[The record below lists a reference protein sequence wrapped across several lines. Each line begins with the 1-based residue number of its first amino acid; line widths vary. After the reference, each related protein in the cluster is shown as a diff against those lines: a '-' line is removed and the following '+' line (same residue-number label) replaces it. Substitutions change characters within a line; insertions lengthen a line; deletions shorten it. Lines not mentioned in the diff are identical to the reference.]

1 MAFPTISGPYGLK
14 PVNLI
19 GGQVFAGS
27 TRNIPV
33 QYGYATNIFYG
44 DFVAIT
50 RGFATRLAV
59 TDGGSASTGAAGYGA
74 VGIFLGC
81 SYTDP
86 VTKQKRFSQY
96 WPASTLAGDAVAIVT
111 DDPDTVFRAAVVTTQ
126 GGTTIGSASPAM
138 IGQNMTVSNL
148 AGNVNTGNSSNG
160 ILASS
165 AATTAAL
172 PVRIIDMVQETALPL
187 GTATWSSGTT
197 TLTLSATGNTLS
209 ALPVGT
215 AVGFLAAN
223 GQYVGT
229 ANWVSTA
236 VTTANATSVVVNAQ
250 YGVVNAGGAAATAT
264 VIPTASTMVFTQYQE
279 VLCKIN
285 FAVHSYYTALGT
297 QTA

>member
-1 MAFPTISGPYGLK
+1 MAYPTVSAPYGLQ

-27 TRNIPV
+27 TRNVKV

-44 DFVAIT
+44 DFVSIT

-59 TDGGSASTGAAGYGA
+59 TDGGTAATGAAGYGQ

-96 WPASTLAGDAVAIVT
+96 WPASTLAGDAVAVVT
-111 DDPDTVFRAAVVTTQ
+111 DDPDTVFKAAVVTTQ
-126 GGTTIGSASPAM
+126 GGTTIGAASSAM
-138 IGQNMTVSNL
+138 IGLNMTISNL
-148 AGNVNTGNSSNG
+148 AGNINTGNSSNG

-172 PVRIIDMVQETALPL
+172 PVRIIDMVPETAIPL

-197 TLTLSATGNTLS
+197 TLTTSALPN

-215 AVGFLAAN
+215 EVGFLAAN
-223 GQYVGT
+223 GQYVGA

-236 VTTANATSVVVNAQ
+236 ATAGATSVVVNAQ

-264 VIPTASTMVFTQYQE
+264 AIPAGSTLVFTQYTE

-285 FAVHSYYTALGT
+285 FGFHSYYTALGS

>member
-1 MAFPTISGPYGLK
+1 MAYPTVSAPYGLK

-27 TRNIPV
+27 TRNVQI

-44 DFVAIT
+44 DFVALT

-59 TDGGSASTGAAGYGA
+59 TDGGSAATGAPGYGQ

-111 DDPDTVFRAAVVTTQ
+111 DDPDTIFKAAVVTTQ
-126 GGTTIGSASPAM
+126 GGTTIGSASRAM
-138 IGQNMTVSNL
+138 IGLNMTVSNL
-148 AGNVNTGNSSNG
+148 AGNINTGNSSNG

-172 PVRIIDMVQETALPL
+172 PVRIIDMVYETAVPL

-197 TLTLSATGNTLS
+197 TLTTSALPN

-215 AVGFLAAN
+215 EVGFLAAN
-223 GQYVGT
+223 GQYVGN

-236 VTTANATSVVVNAQ
+236 ATAGATSVVVNAQ

-264 VIPTASTMVFTQYQE
+264 AIPAGSTLVFTQYTE

-285 FAVHSYYTALGT
+285 FGFHSYYANTGS
-297 QTA
+297 QTV

>member
-1 MAFPTISGPYGLK
+1 MAYPTVSAPYGLK

-27 TRNIPV
+27 TRNVQI

-59 TDGGSASTGAAGYGA
+59 TDGGSAATGAPGYGQI
-74 VGIFLGC
+74 GIFLGC
-81 SYTDP
+81 SFTNP
-86 VTKQKRFSQY
+86 VTKQKQFSQF

-111 DDPDTVFRAAVVTTQ
+111 DDPDTIFKAAVVTSQ
-126 GGTTIGSASPAM
+126 GGTTIGSASRAM
-138 IGQNMTVSNL
+138 IGLNMTISNL

-172 PVRIIDMVQETALPL
+172 PVRIIDVVPDTAVSL

-197 TLTLSATGNTLS
+197 TLTTSALSQ

-215 AVGFLAAN
+215 EVGFLAAN

-236 VTTANATSVVVNAQ
+236 ANAGATSVVVNAQ

-264 VIPTASTMVFTQYQE
+264 AIPASSTLVFTQYTE

-285 FAVHSYYTALGT
+285 FANHSYYTALGT

>member
-1 MAFPTISGPYGLK
+1 MAYPVVAAPYGLK

-27 TRNIPV
+27 TRNVQI

-59 TDGGSASTGAAGYGA
+59 TDGGSAATGAPGYGQ

-86 VTKQKRFSQY
+86 VSKQKRFSQY
-96 WPASTLAGDAVAIVT
+96 WPASTLAGDAYAIVT
-111 DDPDTVFRAAVVTTQ
+111 DDPDTVFKAAVVTSQ
-126 GGTTIGSASPAM
+126 GGTTIGSASHAM
-138 IGQNMTVSNL
+138 IGLNMTVSNL
-148 AGNVNTGNSSNG
+148 AGNINTGNSSNG

-172 PVRIIDMVQETALPL
+172 PVRIIDVVPETSVAL
-187 GTATWSSGTT
+187 GTASWVSGTT
-197 TLTLSATGNTLS
+197 TLTTSALPF

-215 AVGFLAAN
+215 EVGFLASN

-236 VTTANATSVVVNAQ
+236 AAAGATSVVVNAQ

-264 VIPTASTMVFTQYQE
+264 AIPAGSTLVFTQFTE

-285 FAVHSYYTALGT
+285 FANHSYYTALGT

>member
-1 MAFPTISGPYGLK
+1 MAYPTVSAPYGLK

-27 TRNIPV
+27 TRSVNI

-50 RGFATRLAV
+50 RGFVTRIAV
-59 TDGGSASTGAAGYGA
+59 TDGGTAATGAPGYGQL
-74 VGIFLGC
+74 GIFLGC
-81 SYTDP
+81 SFTDP
-86 VTKQKRFSQY
+86 VSKQRRFSQF
-96 WPASTLAGDAVAIVT
+96 WPAGTLAGDAYAIVT
-111 DDPDTVFRAAVVTTQ
+111 DDPDTVFKAAVVTSQ
-126 GGTTIGSASPAM
+126 GGTTIGSASHAM
-138 IGQNMTVSNL
+138 IGLNMTVSNL
-148 AGNVNTGNSSNG
+148 AGNINTGNSSNG

-172 PVRIIDMVQETALPL
+172 PVRIIDVVPETAVTL
-187 GTATWSSGTT
+187 GTATWVSGTT
-197 TLTLSATGNTLS
+197 TLTTSALPQ

-215 AVGFLAAN
+215 EVGFLAAN

-236 VTTANATSVVVNAQ
+236 ANAGATSVVVNAQ
-250 YGVVNAGGAAATAT
+250 YGVVNAGGVAATGTA
-264 VIPTASTMVFTQYQE
+264 IPASSTLVFTQYTE

-285 FAVHSYYTALGT
+285 FAQHSYYTALGS

>member
-1 MAFPTISGPYGLK
+1 MAYPTVAAPYGLK

-27 TRNIPV
+27 TRNVNI

-59 TDGGSASTGAAGYGA
+59 TDGGSAATGAPGYGQ

-86 VTKQKRFSQY
+86 TTKQKRFSQY
-96 WPASTLAGDAVAIVT
+96 WPASTLAGDAQAIVT
-111 DDPDTVFRAAVVTTQ
+111 DDPDTIFKAAVVTSQ
-126 GGTTIGSASPAM
+126 GGTTIGGASHAM
-138 IGQNMTVSNL
+138 IGLNMTISNL
-148 AGNVNTGNSSNG
+148 AGNINTGNSSNG

-172 PVRIIDMVQETALPL
+172 PVRIIDVVPETAVNL

-197 TLTLSATGNTLS
+197 TLTTSALTQ

-215 AVGFLAAN
+215 EVGFLASN

-236 VTTANATSVVVNAQ
+236 ANAGATSVVVNAQ

-264 VIPTASTMVFTQYQE
+264 AIPASSTLVFTQYTE

-285 FAVHSYYTALGT
+285 FANHSYYTALGS

>member
-1 MAFPTISGPYGLK
+1 MAYPTVSAPYGLL
-14 PVNLI
+14 PQNLI
-19 GGQVFAGS
+19 GGQVFSGS
-27 TRNIPV
+27 TRNYPV

-44 DFVAIT
+44 DFVSIT
-50 RGFATRLAV
+50 RGFVTRLAV
-59 TDGGSASTGAAGYGA
+59 TDGGSASTGAAGYGQ

-81 SYTDP
+81 SYTNP
-86 VTKQKRFSQY
+86 ITKQKQFSQY

-111 DDPDTVFRAAVVTTQ
+111 DDPDTIFKAAVVTSQ
-126 GGTTIGSASPAM
+126 GGTTIGAASRAM
-138 IGQNMTVSNL
+138 IGLNMTISNL
-148 AGNVNTGNSSNG
+148 AGNINTGNSSNG

-165 AATTAAL
+165 ANTTAAL
-172 PVRIIDMVQETALPL
+172 PVRIIDMVYETAVPL

-197 TLTLSATGNTLS
+197 TLTTSALPN

-215 AVGFLAAN
+215 EVGFLAAN
-223 GQYVGT
+223 GQYVGA

-236 VTTANATSVVVNAQ
+236 ASAGATSVVVNAQ

-264 VIPTASTMVFTQYQE
+264 VIPTGSTLVFTQYTE

-285 FAVHSYYTALGT
+285 FGFHSYYTALGT

>member
-1 MAFPTISGPYGLK
+1 MAYPTVSAPYGLK

-27 TRNIPV
+27 TRNVQI

-59 TDGGSASTGAAGYGA
+59 TDGGSAATGAPGYGQ

-86 VTKQKRFSQY
+86 VSKQKRFSQY
-96 WPASTLAGDAVAIVT
+96 WPASTLAGDAYAIVT
-111 DDPDTVFRAAVVTTQ
+111 DDPDTVFKAAVVTSQ
-126 GGTTIGSASPAM
+126 GGTTIGSASRAM
-138 IGQNMTVSNL
+138 IGLNMTISNL
-148 AGNVNTGNSSNG
+148 AGSTNTGNSSNG

-172 PVRIIDMVQETALPL
+172 PVRILDVVPETSVAL

-197 TLTLSATGNTLS
+197 TLTTSALTT

-215 AVGFLAAN
+215 EVGFLASN

-229 ANWVSTA
+229 GNWVSTA
-236 VTTANATSVVVNAQ
+236 AAAGATSVVVNAQ

-264 VIPTASTMVFTQYQE
+264 AIPANSVLVFTQFSE

-285 FAVHSYYTALGT
+285 FANHSYYTALGT

>member
-1 MAFPTISGPYGLK
+1 MAYPVVAAPYGLK

-27 TRNIPV
+27 TREVKI

-44 DFVAIT
+44 DFVSIT
-50 RGFATRLAV
+50 RGFATRLAA
-59 TDGGSASTGAAGYGA
+59 TDGGTAATGAVGYGQ

-81 SYTDP
+81 SFTNP
-86 VTKQKRFSQY
+86 VTKQKTFSQF
-96 WPASTLAGDAVAIVT
+96 WPASTLAGDARAIVT
-111 DDPDTVFRAAVVTTQ
+111 DDPDTIFKAAVVTTQ
-126 GGTTIGSASPAM
+126 GGTTIGSASSAM
-138 IGQNMTVSNL
+138 IGLNMTISNL

-172 PVRIIDMVQETALPL
+172 PVRIIDVVPDTAVSL
-187 GTATWSSGTT
+187 GTAVWSAGTT
-197 TLTLSATGNTLS
+197 TLTTSALPN

-215 AVGFLAAN
+215 EVGFIAAN
-223 GQYVGT
+223 GQYVGA

-236 VTTANATSVVVNAQ
+236 ATAGATSVVVNAQ

-264 VIPTASTMVFTQYQE
+264 AIPANSTLVFTQYTE

-285 FAVHSYYTALGT
+285 FGFHSYYTALGT

>member
-1 MAFPTISGPYGLK
+1 MAYPTVAAPYGLK

-27 TRNIPV
+27 TRNVQI

-59 TDGGSASTGAAGYGA
+59 TDGGSAATGAPGYGQ

-81 SYTDP
+81 SFTDP
-86 VTKQKRFSQY
+86 TTKQRRFSQF
-96 WPASTLAGDAVAIVT
+96 WPASTLAGDAYAIVT
-111 DDPDTVFRAAVVTTQ
+111 DDPDTVFKAAVVTSQ
-126 GGTTIGSASPAM
+126 GGTTIGAASRAM
-138 IGQNMTVSNL
+138 IGLNMTISNL
-148 AGNVNTGNSSNG
+148 AGNINTGNSSNG

-172 PVRIIDMVQETALPL
+172 PVRILDVVQETAVSL
-187 GTATWSSGTT
+187 GTATWVSGTT
-197 TLTLSATGNTLS
+197 TLTTSALPS

-215 AVGFLAAN
+215 EVGFLASN
-223 GQYVGT
+223 GQYVGN

-236 VTTANATSVVVNAQ
+236 AAAGATSVVVNAQ

-264 VIPTASTMVFTQYQE
+264 AIPASSTLVFTQYTE

-285 FAVHSYYTALGT
+285 FANHSYYTALGS

>member
-1 MAFPTISGPYGLK
+1 MAYPTVSAPYGLK

-27 TRNIPV
+27 TRNIPI
-33 QYGYATNIFYG
+33 QYGYSTNIFYG

-59 TDGGSASTGAAGYGA
+59 TDGGTAATGAPGYGQ

-81 SYTDP
+81 SYTNP
-86 VTKQKRFSQY
+86 LTKQKQFSQY

-111 DDPDTVFRAAVVTTQ
+111 DDPDTVFKAAVVTSQ
-126 GGTTIGSASPAM
+126 GGTTIGSASRAM
-138 IGQNMTVSNL
+138 IGLNMTISNL

-172 PVRIIDMVQETALPL
+172 PVRIIDVVPDTAVSL

-197 TLTLSATGNTLS
+197 TLSTSALPS

-215 AVGFLAAN
+215 EVGFLAAN
-223 GQYVGT
+223 GQYVGA

-236 VTTANATSVVVNAQ
+236 ASAGATSVVVNAQ
-250 YGVVNAGGAAATAT
+250 YGVVNAGGASATAT
-264 VIPTASTMVFTQYQE
+264 AIPAGSTLVFTQYTE

-285 FAVHSYYTALGT
+285 FANHSYYTALGT

>member
-1 MAFPTISGPYGLK
+1 MAYPTVSAPYGLK

-27 TRNIPV
+27 TRDVGI

-44 DFVAIT
+44 DFVSIT
-50 RGFATRLAV
+50 RGFIARLAV
-59 TDGGSASTGAAGYGA
+59 TDGGSATTGAAGQGN

-81 SYTDP
+81 SFTNP
-86 VTKQKRFSQY
+86 VTKQKTFSQF
-96 WPASTLAGDAVAIVT
+96 WPAGTLAGDAVAIVT
-111 DDPDTVFRAAVVTTQ
+111 DDPDTVFKAAVVTTQ
-126 GGTTIGSASPAM
+126 GGTAIGSASHAM
-138 IGQNMTVSNL
+138 VGLNMTISNL

-172 PVRIIDMVQETALPL
+172 PVRIIDVVPDTAVAL

-197 TLTLSATGNTLS
+197 TLTVSALPN

-215 AVGFLAAN
+215 EVGFLASN

-236 VTTANATSVVVNAQ
+236 ASAGATSVVVNAQ

-264 VIPTASTMVFTQYQE
+264 AIPAGSTLVFTQYTE

-285 FAVHSYYTALGT
+285 FGVHSYYTALGT

>member
-1 MAFPTISGPYGLK
+1 MAYPTVSAPYGLK

-27 TRNIPV
+27 TRNVPI

-59 TDGGSASTGAAGYGA
+59 TDGGSAATGAPGYGQ

-86 VTKQKRFSQY
+86 VSKQKRFSQY
-96 WPASTLAGDAVAIVT
+96 WPASTLAGDAYAIVT
-111 DDPDTVFRAAVVTTQ
+111 DDPDTVFKAAVVTSQ
-126 GGTTIGSASPAM
+126 GGTTIGGASRAM
-138 IGQNMTVSNL
+138 IGLNMTISNL
-148 AGNVNTGNSSNG
+148 AGNINTGNSSNG

-172 PVRIIDMVQETALPL
+172 PVRILDVVPETAVAL

-197 TLTLSATGNTLS
+197 TLTTSALPN

-215 AVGFLAAN
+215 EVGFLASN

-236 VTTANATSVVVNAQ
+236 ANAGATSVVVNAQ

-264 VIPTASTMVFTQYQE
+264 AIPAGSTLVFTQFTE

-285 FAVHSYYTALGT
+285 FANHSYYTALGT

>member
-1 MAFPTISGPYGLK
+1 MAYPTISGPYGFK

-19 GGQVFAGS
+19 GGQVYAGA
-27 TRNIPV
+27 TRNLPI
-33 QYGYATNIFYG
+33 QYGYGINIFFG
-44 DFVAIT
+44 DMVSIT
-50 RGFATRLAV
+50 RGFITRLAV
-59 TDGGSASTGAAGYGA
+59 TTGGAAATGATGYGQ
-74 VGIFLGC
+74 VGMFLGC

-111 DDPDTVFRAAVVTTQ
+111 DDPDTVFKAAMVTTQ
-126 GGTTIGSASPAM
+126 GGTTIGSASSAM
-138 IGQNMTVSNL
+138 IGLNVAASNL
-148 AGNVNTGNSSNG
+148 AGNTSTGNSLNG

-172 PVRIIDMVQETALPL
+172 PFRIIDVVRDTVVNL
-187 GTATWSSGTT
+187 GTATYSSGTT
-197 TLTLSATGNTLS
+197 TLTTSALPS

-215 AVGFLAAN
+215 EVGFLASN

-236 VTTANATSVVVNAQ
+236 AAAGDTSVVVNAQ
-250 YGVVNAGGAAATAT
+250 YGTANAGGAAATAAT
-264 VIPTASTMVFTQYQE
+264 IAASSTLVFTQYPE
-279 VLCKIN
+279 VLVKVN
-285 FAVHSYYTALGT
+285 FGVHSYYNNTGT

>member
-1 MAFPTISGPYGLK
+1 MPYPTVSAPYGLK

-27 TRNIPV
+27 TRNVPV

-50 RGFATRLAV
+50 RGFATRYAV
-59 TDGGSASTGAAGYGA
+59 TDGGSASTGAAGYGN

-81 SYTDP
+81 SYTNP
-86 VTKQKRFSQY
+86 VTKQKTFSQY

-111 DDPDTVFRAAVVTTQ
+111 DDPDTIFKAAVVTTQ
-126 GGTTIGSASPAM
+126 GGTTIGGASRAM
-138 IGQNMTVSNL
+138 IGLNMTISNL
-148 AGNVNTGNSSNG
+148 AGNINTGNSSNG

-172 PVRIIDMVQETALPL
+172 PVRIIDVVPDTANPL

-197 TLTLSATGNTLS
+197 TLTTSALPN

-215 AVGFLAAN
+215 EVGFLAAN

-236 VTTANATSVVVNAQ
+236 ATAGATSVVVNAQ

-264 VIPTASTMVFTQYQE
+264 AIPAGSTLVFTQYTE

-285 FAVHSYYTALGT
+285 FGTHSYYTALGT

>member
-1 MAFPTISGPYGLK
+1 
-14 PVNLI
+14 
-19 GGQVFAGS
+19 
-27 TRNIPV
+27 
-33 QYGYATNIFYG
+33 
-44 DFVAIT
+44 
-50 RGFATRLAV
+50 
-59 TDGGSASTGAAGYGA
+59 
-74 VGIFLGC
+74 
-81 SYTDP
+81 
-86 VTKQKRFSQY
+86 
-96 WPASTLAGDAVAIVT
+96 
-111 DDPDTVFRAAVVTTQ
+111 
-126 GGTTIGSASPAM
+126 M
-138 IGQNMTVSNL
+138 IGLNMTISNL

-172 PVRIIDMVQETALPL
+172 PVRILDVVQETAVSL

-197 TLTLSATGNTLS
+197 TLTTSALPS

-215 AVGFLAAN
+215 EVGFLASN

-236 VTTANATSVVVNAQ
+236 ATAGATSVVVNAQ

-264 VIPTASTMVFTQYQE
+264 AIPASSTLVFTQYTE

-285 FAVHSYYTALGT
+285 FANHSYYTALGS

>member
-1 MAFPTISGPYGLK
+1 MAYPTVSAPYGLK

-27 TRNIPV
+27 TRNVQI

-44 DFVAIT
+44 DFVALT

-59 TDGGSASTGAAGYGA
+59 TDGGSAATGAPGYGQ

-81 SYTDP
+81 SFTDP
-86 VTKQKRFSQY
+86 VTKQKRFSQF

-111 DDPDTVFRAAVVTTQ
+111 DDPDTIFKAAVVTSQ
-126 GGTTIGSASPAM
+126 GGTTIGSASRAM
-138 IGQNMTVSNL
+138 IGLNMTISNL
-148 AGNVNTGNSSNG
+148 AGNINTGNSSNG

-165 AATTAAL
+165 AAATAAL
-172 PVRIIDMVQETALPL
+172 PVRIIDMVPDTAVAL
-187 GTATWSSGTT
+187 GTATWVSGTT
-197 TLTLSATGNTLS
+197 TLTTSALQQ

-215 AVGFLAAN
+215 EVGFLASN

-236 VTTANATSVVVNAQ
+236 AAAGAISVVVNAQ

-264 VIPTASTMVFTQYQE
+264 AIPAGSTLVFTQFTE

-285 FAVHSYYTALGT
+285 FAQHSYYTVLGS

>member
-1 MAFPTISGPYGLK
+1 MAYPTVSAPYGLK

-27 TRNIPV
+27 TRDVKI

-50 RGFATRLAV
+50 RGFITRLAV
-59 TDGGSASTGAAGYGA
+59 TDGGSATTGAPGYGQ

-81 SYTDP
+81 SFTNP
-86 VTKQKRFSQY
+86 VTKQKTFSQF
-96 WPASTLAGDAVAIVT
+96 WPAGTLAGDAEAIVT
-111 DDPDTVFRAAVVTTQ
+111 DDPDTVFKAAVVTSQ
-126 GGTTIGSASPAM
+126 GGTTIGSASSAM
-138 IGQNMTVSNL
+138 IGLNMAISNL

-172 PVRIIDMVQETALPL
+172 PVRIIDVVPDTAVAL

-197 TLTLSATGNTLS
+197 TLTVSALPQ

-215 AVGFLAAN
+215 EVGFLASN
-223 GQYVGT
+223 GQYVGA

-236 VTTANATSVVVNAQ
+236 ANAGATSVIVNAQ

-264 VIPTASTMVFTQYQE
+264 AIPAGSTLVFTQYTE

-285 FAVHSYYTALGT
+285 FAQHSYYTALGS

>member
-1 MAFPTISGPYGLK
+1 MAYPTVAAPYGLK

-27 TRNIPV
+27 TRNVNI

-44 DFVAIT
+44 DFVSIT
-50 RGFATRLAV
+50 RGFITRLAV
-59 TDGGSASTGAAGYGA
+59 TDGGSASTGAAGQGQ

-81 SYTDP
+81 SFTNP
-86 VTKQKRFSQY
+86 VTKQKTFSQF

-111 DDPDTVFRAAVVTTQ
+111 DDPDTIFKAAVVTTQ
-126 GGTTIGSASPAM
+126 GGTTIGSASSAM
-138 IGQNMTVSNL
+138 IGLNMTISNL
-148 AGNVNTGNSSNG
+148 AGNTNTGNSSNG

-172 PVRIIDMVQETALPL
+172 PVKIIEMVPDTAVTL

-197 TLTLSATGNTLS
+197 TLTVSALPN

-215 AVGFLAAN
+215 EVGFLAPN
-223 GQYVGT
+223 GQYVGA

-236 VTTANATSVVVNAQ
+236 ASAGATSVVVNAQ
-250 YGVVNAGGAAATAT
+250 YGVVNAGGVAATAT
-264 VIPTASTMVFTQYQE
+264 AIPAGSVLVFTQYTE

-285 FAVHSYYTALGT
+285 FGFHSYYTALGT

>member
-1 MAFPTISGPYGLK
+1 
-14 PVNLI
+14 VNLI

-27 TRNIPV
+27 TRNIPI
-33 QYGYATNIFYG
+33 QYGYSTNIFYG

-59 TDGGSASTGAAGYGA
+59 TDGGTAATGAPGYGQ

-81 SYTDP
+81 SYTNP
-86 VTKQKRFSQY
+86 LTKQKQFSQY

-111 DDPDTVFRAAVVTTQ
+111 DDPDTVFKAAVVTSQ
-126 GGTTIGSASPAM
+126 GGTTIGSASRAM
-138 IGQNMTVSNL
+138 IGLNMTISNL

-172 PVRIIDMVQETALPL
+172 PVRIIDVVPDTAVSL

-197 TLTLSATGNTLS
+197 TLSTSALPS

-215 AVGFLAAN
+215 EVGFLAAN
-223 GQYVGT
+223 GQYVGA

-236 VTTANATSVVVNAQ
+236 ASAGATSVVVNAQ
-250 YGVVNAGGAAATAT
+250 YGVVNAGGASATAT
-264 VIPTASTMVFTQYQE
+264 AIPAGSTLVFTQYTE

-285 FAVHSYYTALGT
+285 FANHSYYTALGT

>member
-1 MAFPTISGPYGLK
+1 MAYPTVSAPYGLK

-27 TRNIPV
+27 TRNVQI

-59 TDGGSASTGAAGYGA
+59 TDGGSAATGAPGYGQI
-74 VGIFLGC
+74 GIFLGC
-81 SYTDP
+81 SFTDP
-86 VTKQKRFSQY
+86 VSKQKRFSQY

-111 DDPDTVFRAAVVTTQ
+111 DDPDTIFKAAVVTSQ
-126 GGTTIGSASPAM
+126 GGTTIGSASRAM
-138 IGQNMTVSNL
+138 IGLNMTISNL
-148 AGNVNTGNSSNG
+148 AGSTNNGNSSNG

-172 PVRIIDMVQETALPL
+172 PVRIIDVVPDTAVAL

-197 TLTLSATGNTLS
+197 TLTTSALPN

-215 AVGFLAAN
+215 EVGFLAAN
-223 GQYVGT
+223 GQYVGN

-236 VTTANATSVVVNAQ
+236 AAAGTTSVVVNAQ
-250 YGVVNAGGAAATAT
+250 YGVVNAGGAAATGTA
-264 VIPTASTMVFTQYQE
+264 IPAGSTLVFTQYTE

-285 FAVHSYYTALGT
+285 FANHSYYTALGT

>member
-1 MAFPTISGPYGLK
+1 MPYPTVPAPYGLK

-27 TRNIPV
+27 TRNVKV

-44 DFVAIT
+44 DFVSIT

-59 TDGGSASTGAAGYGA
+59 TDGGSATTGAAGQGQI
-74 VGIFLGC
+74 GIFLGC
-81 SYTDP
+81 SFTNP
-86 VTKQKRFSQY
+86 VTKQKTFSQF

-111 DDPDTVFRAAVVTTQ
+111 DDPDTIFKAAVVTTQ
-126 GGTTIGSASPAM
+126 GGTVIGSASSAM
-138 IGQNMTVSNL
+138 VGLNMTISNL

-172 PVRIIDMVQETALPL
+172 PVKIIDVVPDTAVAL
-187 GTATWSSGTT
+187 GTALWSSGTT
-197 TLTLSATGNTLS
+197 TLTVSALQQ

-215 AVGFLAAN
+215 EVGFVATN

-236 VTTANATSVVVNAQ
+236 ASAGATSVVVNAQ

-264 VIPTASTMVFTQYQE
+264 AIPAGSTLVFTQYTE

-285 FAVHSYYTALGT
+285 FGFHSYYTALGT